1 MFDKITVKHA
11 FTFYYMLDVMK
22 TSFQNPYND
31 GISYICLNEV
41 KIKLKTEECIA
52 NPKGKSATLR
62 MR

>member
-1 MFDKITVKHA
+1 
-11 FTFYYMLDVMK
+11 MLDVIK

-41 KIKLKTEECIA
+41 KIKLKTEESIA
-52 NPKGKSATLR
+52 NPKAKSATLR